1 MKININS
8 IKGSKNP
15 IRTSEDKEKMD
26 ELVQSIAQQGLIVPI
41 KVRPD
46 GDAYEVVYGH
56 RRLHACKELGLAE
69 IECIVEGVD
78 DRSHIIQALTENVI
92 REDMTEPDIAK
103 SIMAMK
109 EDYGITNIEVGK
121 MLGWTRGKVDQFTR
135 MMSGEVGK
143 VIETARGQFPYHYAQ
158 EARAGAKDE
167 ALAAQVVKKA
177 IDEGL
182 NRNQIRKVA
191 EAASIAETPEE
202 RKAILDTPIDNPVF
216 DRIVKAKAKAEIEH
230 KAVEAE
236 RHMGN
241 TQEVKEFLDAM
252 KAFEKAISTIMEAID
267 YKRISPESVQ
277 YTVNRLAKVTE
288 SINDLT
294 IKLMEAK

>member
-1 MKININS
+1 
-8 IKGSKNP
+8 
-15 IRTSEDKEKMD
+15 
-26 ELVQSIAQQGLIVPI
+26 
-41 KVRPD
+41 
-46 GDAYEVVYGH
+46 
-56 RRLHACKELGLAE
+56 
-69 IECIVEGVD
+69 
-78 DRSHIIQALTENVI
+78 
-92 REDMTEPDIAK
+92 
-103 SIMAMK
+103 
-109 EDYGITNIEVGK
+109 
-121 MLGWTRGKVDQFTR
+121 MLGWSENKIKQLTL

-143 VIETARGQFPYHYAQ
+143 VLEGVRGHFPYHYAI
-158 EARAGAKDE
+158 EAKAGAKDDK
-167 ALAAQVVKKA
+167 LAAQVVKKA

-191 EAASIAETPEE
+191 EVASIAETPEE
-202 RKAILDTPIDNPVF
+202 RKAILETPIDNPVF
-216 DRIVKAKAKAEIEH
+216 DRIVRAKAKAEIEH

-288 SINDLT
+288 SISDLT